1 MEIQMQ
7 TFRTAAFTALL
18 LLTGCQGGGTPASPT
33 AAASKSCQQTCNTE
47 YDTCMDRFAGAGGGP
62 NLGRHQDDA
71 NADLGP
77 NDVCPDQL
85 KSCLR
90 RCLQD

>member
-1 MEIQMQ
+1 MQ
-7 TFRTAAFTALL
+7 TFQTAVFAALL

-62 NLGRHQDDA
+62 RPAEILPQALFAGLRHVVLGWSA
-71 NADLGP
+71 
-77 NDVCPDQL
+77 
-85 KSCLR
+85 
-90 RCLQD
+90 